1 MWVHPKGPLCHLPA
15 VTEVSVENL
24 SCGLC
29 VLPTPTASSIDP
41 DAPPAEDAGW
51 VLGRMLSTGQ
61 AARQRRAAEYQMPLP
76 ASASES
82 ASPWQLALPD
92 APRTQDRHV
101 TAAQPPS

>member
-51 VLGRMLSTGQ
+51 VLGRMLSTGPGSQ
-61 AARQRRAAEYQMPLP
+61 AEAGSRV
-76 ASASES
+76 
-82 ASPWQLALPD
+82 PD
-92 APRTQDRHV
+92 AATCLCL
-101 TAAQPPS
+101 